1 MFPIKTLWCL
11 GLLAGL
17 VWAPVAE
24 ARFGKRNT
32 PSDSKSGTHDSSAD
46 PDTHE
51 ASAIGT
57 EDDED
62 DGKKPRSRSSFDDD
76 DEDCCSDAAE
86 DLAGDLLASLLG
98 GLFEGAAEAIA
109 TSGTH
114 LSSRMDPET
123 SQLILAGR
131 RHAVP
136 LSFRLSAQRLL
147 LLDDVRG
154 VDLLAGLEGR
164 RFGVET
170 RMMLLTQPTDDGSP
184 GEDDLMLVSAHLTY
198 AFVVRD
204 ALRLR
209 AEGGLSTAHAPD
221 TTLAGPSVAL
231 SFEACLW
238 SPLDFEARAQLT
250 PLPFLQV
257 DATVGLALHLGSL
270 MLRGGWRGLYLDDLG
285 TVDGVAHVDR
295 MHGPYF
301 GGGFTF

>member
-1 MFPIKTLWCL
+1 MSPFKTLWCL

-17 VWAPVAE
+17 IWAPVAE
-24 ARFGKRNT
+24 ARFGKRKT
-32 PSDSKSGTHDSSAD
+32 PSDSKSATHDSSAD

-57 EDDED
+57 EDDDDD
-62 DGKKPRSRSSFDDD
+62 DGKKPRSRDSFDDD
-76 DEDCCSDAAE
+76 CCSDDE
-86 DLAGDLLASLLG
+86 DDVADGIVASLLS
-98 GLFEGAAEAIA
+98 GLFEGAARTIA
-109 TSGTH
+109 NTGTH
-114 LSSRMDPET
+114 LSERLDPET
-123 SQLILAGR
+123 SQPLLAGR

-136 LSFRLSAQRLL
+136 LSFKLSAQRLL
-147 LLDDVRG
+147 MLDDVRG
-154 VDLLAGLEGR
+154 VDLLAGLEGQ

-170 RMMLLTQPTDDGSP
+170 RMMLLNQPTDDGTP

-221 TTLAGPSVAL
+221 ITLAGPSVAL
-231 SFEACLW
+231 SFEACLF
-238 SPLDFEARAQLT
+238 SPLDFEARAQVT

-285 TVDGVAHVDR
+285 TVDGVSHVDR